1 MIYSKDVQDSTV
13 HRMKNNNNSSPTHE
27 YRVSISHLVLHA
39 HTSLYLLSQKR
50 GLIISFIQP
59 MFLSY
64 PFTHN
69 WCSQTQSRKKKH
81 VWALHLLLN
90 VTASTPSSY
99 QSLQM
104 FDWWV
109 DQCGLMPLCICVS
122 SMSICERLQY
132 LGCRAPR
139 GVRLISWQGNAVIEC
154 PGAGGWMWGH
164 GERTLSI
171 SAKIALSLT
180 INIMALLVLASV
192 SVCVWVHTSAL
203 NKRIIVLS
211 ATESALNLFYC
222 LYDVTTNHIAPL
234 KRVYYNKGNPTSMA
248 LTQNPWNASLNDCF
262 QH

>member
-1 MIYSKDVQDSTV
+1 
-13 HRMKNNNNSSPTHE
+13 MKNKNNSSPTHE

-50 GLIISFIQP
+50 GLIISLIQP

-69 WCSQTQSRKKKH
+69 WCSQTQQEKKH
-81 VWALHLLLN
+81 VLSPSSVAKRDCIHAVVISVTADVWLMSGSVWADAVVHLCEQYVDLRTTPVSWLPSTPRCQADQLAGECRDWMSRSTRLN
-90 VTASTPSSY
+90 VRTRRENIIDFCKNR
-99 QSLQM
+99 SL
-104 FDWWV
+104 FDHKYYGPFGA
-109 DQCGLMPLCICVS
+109 CFCECV
-122 SMSICERLQY
+122 C
-132 LGCRAPR
+132 
-139 GVRLISWQGNAVIEC
+139 
-154 PGAGGWMWGH
+154 
-164 GERTLSI
+164 
-171 SAKIALSLT
+171 
-180 INIMALLVLASV
+180 
-192 SVCVWVHTSAL
+192 VHTSAL

-211 ATESALNLFYC
+211 TTESALNLFYC

>member
-1 MIYSKDVQDSTV
+1 MNTESQ
-13 HRMKNNNNSSPTHE
+13 HLSSCFTCTHLPVLTLSE
-27 YRVSISHLVLHA
+27 TWTDYLSHTANV
-39 HTSLYLLSQKR
+39 
-50 GLIISFIQP
+50 SFIPFYTQL
-59 MFLSY
+59 MLSN
-64 PFTHN
+64 TE
-69 WCSQTQSRKKKH
+69 QEKKH